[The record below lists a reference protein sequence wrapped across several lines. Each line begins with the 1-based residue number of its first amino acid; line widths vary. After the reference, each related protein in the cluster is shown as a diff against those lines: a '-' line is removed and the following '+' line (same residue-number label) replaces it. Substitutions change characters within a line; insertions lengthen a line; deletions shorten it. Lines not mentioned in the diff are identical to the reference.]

1 MVGVNA
7 LKDDMQKMKAEFSEM
22 KSDIRLVMPI
32 YLKMTAERY
41 NVWDTPSKTN
51 GSGQSK
57 SQKNK
62 DATSSKTSDKGADS
76 SNTSGKGANSSNTS
90 GKGANNSNTS
100 VTKDTN
106 HAIESSIKDA
116 DKNVVVS
123 NRELKKQ
130 KIIDSNAIYERK
142 LKCNLLKSIQD
153 NVKDYKIQCMVTG
166 TIERL
171 YNDGDNNIVRCAHIL
186 PHRLHNN
193 ILKLEKIRHVIDDLE
208 CARNGL
214 FLLEGIEIAF
224 DKLWIGFPKDE
235 NILNNRMVLKVY
247 NPEECSKLP
256 TFYGSKNFVSEYEG
270 FELQLNIN
278 GYEHK
283 PFKTALNLHAIT
295 AFSKVPNESDEV
307 KAPLHNVSPE
317 RTIDPST
324 RFSQYMLNA
333 VRLWESFDATQ
344 VEESIAEEET
354 EHINMEDTSEQ
365 IK

>member
-1 MVGVNA
+1 M
-7 LKDDMQKMKAEFSEM
+7 S
-22 KSDIRLVMPI
+22 
-32 YLKMTAERY
+32 
-41 NVWDTPSKTN
+41 

-62 DATSSKTSDKGADS
+62 DATSSNTSNKGADSSNTSGKGADS

-90 GKGANNSNTS
+90 GKGANSSNTS
-100 VTKDTN
+100 VTKDTD
-106 HAIESSIKDA
+106 HASESSIKDP

-130 KIIDSNAIYERK
+130 KIIGTNAGYERNLK
-142 LKCNLLKSIQD
+142 LNLLKSIQD
-153 NVKDYKIQCMVTG
+153 NVKDYEIQCMVTG
-166 TIERL
+166 TTERL
-171 YNDGDNNIVRCAHIL
+171 YNNGANNIVRCAHIL

-193 ILKLEKIRHVIDDLE
+193 ILNLEKIRHVIGDLE

-224 DKLWIGFPKDE
+224 DNLWIGFPKDE

-256 TFYGSKNFVSEYEG
+256 TFHESKNFVSEYDG

-283 PFKTALNLHAIT
+283 PFKTALNLHAMT
-295 AFSKVPNESDEV
+295 AFSKVPNESKEV
-307 KAPLHNVSPE
+307 KTPLKNVSPE
-317 RTIDPST
+317 RTIGPNT
-324 RFSQYMLNA
+324 HFSQYMLHA
-333 VRLWESFDATQ
+333 VRLWESFDTSQ
-344 VEESIAEEET
+344 VEESVEDEET
-354 EHINMEDTSEQ
+354 EHINIEDTSEQ
-365 IK
+365 II